1 MIFTC
6 VCLPILNTELL
17 FLGMNQPIEG
27 TSKPSYISSQKQR
40 PGCRLATAHV
50 HKGLWLLHLSRL
62 CGSHRLGMCRNCETL
77 VGCKRTVMLR
87 ERFLGED
94 ETCDTD
100 TGNIWSL
107 HCGFL
112 EATLFGNGMRIS
124 ACVIP
129 RCVTFARPRYC
140 GCRGQLHCNIQ
151 WEAWINLDES
161 WMHWICNIFGYHSG
175 EKREE
180 VAVVMQVMFDPASMD
195 HELLSA
201 FGLLPKFCATCRDG
215 SANQQLLEAHAEGT
229 ILGAESAIFKRLVV
243 RDDKK
248 FS

>member
-1 MIFTC
+1 
-6 VCLPILNTELL
+6 
-17 FLGMNQPIEG
+17 
-27 TSKPSYISSQKQR
+27 
-40 PGCRLATAHV
+40 
-50 HKGLWLLHLSRL
+50 
-62 CGSHRLGMCRNCETL
+62 
-77 VGCKRTVMLR
+77 
-87 ERFLGED
+87 
-94 ETCDTD
+94 
-100 TGNIWSL
+100 
-107 HCGFL
+107 
-112 EATLFGNGMRIS
+112 
-124 ACVIP
+124 
-129 RCVTFARPRYC
+129 
-140 GCRGQLHCNIQ
+140 
-151 WEAWINLDES
+151 
-161 WMHWICNIFGYHSG
+161 MHWKCNIFGYHSG